1 MIAGALASIIESIGG
16 YFAAAN
22 MVAAPPVPE
31 DGVNRGILM
40 EGIACLWAGLI
51 GSSCGVTSY
60 SGNIGALAVTRNG
73 APRIMYGATIIL
85 LVFGLSPKI
94 AACLLWIPDPV
105 IGGIFS
111 VLGSLPAAVGIQI
124 LSHVNL
130 QNPRN
135 LFVLGFSLFLGTML
149 EMWIQSSTADNPLID
164 TGSDDADELIEV
176 LLSTSMFTS
185 GFLGCFLDN
194 ILPGIYTDA

>member
-73 APRIMYGATIIL
+73 APRIMYGATLIL
-85 LVFGLSPKI
+85 LIFGL
-94 AACLLWIPDPV
+94 
-105 IGGIFS
+105 F
-111 VLGSLPAAVGIQI
+111 
-124 LSHVNL
+124 
-130 QNPRN
+130 
-135 LFVLGFSLFLGTML
+135 M
-149 EMWIQSSTADNPLID
+149 
-164 TGSDDADELIEV
+164 LIENE
-176 LLSTSMFTS
+176 S
-185 GFLGCFLDN
+185 
-194 ILPGIYTDA
+194 YW